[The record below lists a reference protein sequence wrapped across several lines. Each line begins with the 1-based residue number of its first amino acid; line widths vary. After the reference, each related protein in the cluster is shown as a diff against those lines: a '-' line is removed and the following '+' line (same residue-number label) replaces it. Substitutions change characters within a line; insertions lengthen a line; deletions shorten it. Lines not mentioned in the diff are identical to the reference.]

1 LNKDVFEITLSD
13 LEDVDVII
21 DAFATE
27 SDQAYLQIDHAA
39 HLIYLLRNS
48 NKRVGFILGAG
59 SFSRMNAF
67 FC

>member
-1 LNKDVFEITLSD
+1 MIM
-13 LEDVDVII
+13 

-27 SDQAYLQIDHAA
+27 SDQAYLQIDLAA

-48 NKRVGFILGAG
+48 NKRVGFILGAD